1 MAQSDFR
8 ITLSGGGVKK
18 YPAKLHARNV
28 ARHLGVSEGLIFLP
42 GQHMLY
48 IEDSDMFYPFRQR
61 KQFYYMSGVNE
72 LDCYMTYDIEKDH
85 SILYIPPVTLE
96 TKVWFGKGFTVEEAR
111 ERYDFDTVILSTCM
125 REFFHHWFR
134 HNIQKKVYILHKDQS
149 LHGIIDS
156 SIQPNYDTS
165 SLLPALETSRII
177 KDHDEITAIRHAIK
191 ISSIAHRT
199 ILHHITTLKSEAEVH
214 AFYLDVCIAH
224 GTQLQAYPPIV
235 GSGSNASVLHYFD
248 NNDSLKG
255 KSLVCMDAG
264 AEWECY
270 ASDITRTFPLAANGW
285 PSKETAEIYALVEEM
300 QERCIAM
307 LGPGVRYVDAF
318 FLANRIAT
326 EGLMSLGIFKGED
339 VEEVLE
345 SQVIRTMFPHG
356 LGHHLGL
363 DVHDVR
369 SINIFEHN
377 SRGRRVNDE
386 DFRMQHAPC
395 TKEAALLEPGMVVT
409 VEPGIYFNEFALKG
423 YLEDSHFAKYI
434 DEEVLDR
441 YMHVGGV
448 RIEDDILITKDGYEN
463 LTLAPK
469 GKEMLDIIRD
479 GARCKHGEEC
489 KNRGTSIG

>member
-1 MAQSDFR
+1 LQ
-8 ITLSGGGVKK
+8 
-18 YPAKLHARNV
+18 
-28 ARHLGVSEGLIFLP
+28 
-42 GQHMLY
+42 
-48 IEDSDMFYPFRQR
+48 
-61 KQFYYMSGVNE
+61 
-72 LDCYMTYDIEKDH
+72 
-85 SILYIPPVTLE
+85 
-96 TKVWFGKGFTVEEAR
+96 
-111 ERYDFDTVILSTCM
+111 
-125 REFFHHWFR
+125 
-134 HNIQKKVYILHKDQS
+134 
-149 LHGIIDS
+149 GIIDS

-165 SLLPALETSRII
+165 SLLPALNTSRTI

-235 GSGSNASVLHYFD
+235 GSGNNALFLHYFD

-270 ASDITRTFPLAANGW
+270 ASDITRTFPLTANGW

-307 LGPGVRYVDAF
+307 LGPGVRYLDAF
-318 FLANRIAT
+318 FLADRIAT
-326 EGLMSLGIFKGED
+326 AGLMRLGILKGED

-345 SQVIRTMFPHG
+345 SQVIRAMFLHG

-369 SINIFEHN
+369 SISIFEQD
-377 SRGRRVNDE
+377 SRGRRINDKQ

-395 TKEAALLEPGMVVT
+395 TKEAAHLEPGMVIT
-409 VEPGIYFNEFALKG
+409 VEPGICMSSRNESLRRAV
-423 YLEDSHFAKYI
+423 DVPQISISSH
-434 DEEVLDR
+434 
-441 YMHVGGV
+441 
-448 RIEDDILITKDGYEN
+448 
-463 LTLAPK
+463 
-469 GKEMLDIIRD
+469 
-479 GARCKHGEEC
+479 
-489 KNRGTSIG
+489 